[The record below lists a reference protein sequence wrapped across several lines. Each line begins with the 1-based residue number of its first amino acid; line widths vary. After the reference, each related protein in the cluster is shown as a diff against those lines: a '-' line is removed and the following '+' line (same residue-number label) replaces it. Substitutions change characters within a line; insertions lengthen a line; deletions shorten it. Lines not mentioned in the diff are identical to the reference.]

1 MEGVV
6 VLGGSARCYVYTSRG
21 PWGIPEQGTD
31 TPNSLKEPCKA
42 GVSFRGVSCLRPYA
56 AGRGS
61 SKVLRQ
67 WSGSQHL
74 IKSQMAAVKCDH
86 NVIIKPRFLCQHLGF
101 GIKLS
106 TKPTAA
112 NWAVCALQKRTAT
125 SGFAAGRATNLSTWA
140 YWFFWGGGVGIYLHD
155 PDPQMILCGAEV
167 TSFRNKRDPLR
178 ALLSPEAVLIHMQMM
193 SSSQAVNTHMVVLD
207 TGLRRCYSAANWSKL
222 FWWLTK
228 EQKHHEREKLLFL
241 GKLPSDLCILDT
253 KTDKRPPRTPW

>member
-140 YWFFWGGGVGIYLHD
+140 YWFFWGVGLALIC
-155 PDPQMILCGAEV
+155 MIQTHRWFCAV
-167 TSFRNKRDPLR
+167 QRSP
-178 ALLSPEAVLIHMQMM
+178 ALEIRE
-193 SSSQAVNTHMVVLD
+193 THWE
-207 TGLRRCYSAANWSKL
+207 RCWALKQ
-222 FWWLTK
+222 FWFICKWCHPVRLWT
-228 EQKHHEREKLLFL
+228 H
-241 GKLPSDLCILDT
+241 T
-253 KTDKRPPRTPW
+253 W